1 MNRVVKSA
9 QRVMEI
15 FEFFAERRMRS
26 NINDVCKALG
36 YPQSSTSM
44 LLHSL
49 VQLGY
54 LTYDKQARTFHPMLR
69 IATVGRWLLD
79 EASDGVSHL
88 HVMEK
93 VSRATGHTIVLGVQN
108 GIDVLYIQV
117 IQATNPIR
125 FYMKPGSL
133 WPIHSTA
140 VGQVL
145 LSLKSDSEIRAII
158 RRINSERDP
167 NGDRVNIDEVLK
179 AVRTIRSN
187 GYAMTIGT
195 ATPGAAVIARAL
207 PPLPDQPP
215 MVIGIGLPTT
225 DSHSEPLYAE
235 VLRNEIEGT

>member
-15 FEFFAERRMRS
+15 FEFFAERRTRS

-54 LTYDKQARTFHPMLR
+54 LTYDKQARTFHPTLR

-79 EASDGVSHL
+79 EAADGISPL
-88 HVMEK
+88 HIMEK
-93 VSRATGHTIVLGVQN
+93 VSQATGHTIVLGVQN

-133 WPIHSTA
+133 RPIHSTA
-140 VGQVL
+140 VGQML

-158 RRINSERDP
+158 RRINSEREP
-167 NGDRVNIDEVLK
+167 SESRVNTDEVLK
-179 AVRTIRSN
+179 AVAAIRSK
-187 GYAMTIGT
+187 GYAMTIGM

-215 MVIGIGLPTT
+215 MVVGIGLPAT
-225 DSHSEPLYAE
+225 DSDSEPLYAE
-235 VLRNEIEGT
+235 ILRNEIEGN

>member
-1 MNRVVKSA
+1 
-9 QRVMEI
+9 
-15 FEFFAERRMRS
+15 
-26 NINDVCKALG
+26 
-36 YPQSSTSM
+36 M

-54 LTYDKQARTFHPMLR
+54 LTYDKQARTFHPTLR
-69 IATVGRWLLD
+69 IATVSRWLLD
-79 EASDGVSHL
+79 EAADGVSPL
-88 HVMEK
+88 HIMEK

-133 WPIHSTA
+133 RPIHSTA
-140 VGQVL
+140 VGQML
-145 LSLKSDSEIRAII
+145 LSLKSDSEIRSII

-167 NGDRVNIDEVLK
+167 TSARVNVDDVLN
-179 AVRTIRSN
+179 AVAAIRSK
-187 GYAMTIGT
+187 GYAMTIGM

-215 MVIGIGLPTT
+215 MVIGIGLPAT
-225 DSHSEPLYAE
+225 DFDSEPLYAE
-235 VLRNEIEGT
+235 ILRNEIEGK